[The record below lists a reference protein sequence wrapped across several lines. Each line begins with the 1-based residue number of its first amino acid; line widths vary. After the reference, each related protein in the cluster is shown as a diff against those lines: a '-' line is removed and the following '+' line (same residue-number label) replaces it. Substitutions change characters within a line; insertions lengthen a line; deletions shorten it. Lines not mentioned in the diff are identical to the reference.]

1 MKDAALRVGWMVVVV
16 GAGVALVRGLW
27 LTTYF
32 ELTPQAAADAERG
45 RLWMWGATVTLAAAA
60 TAAARWW
67 QVSPWSL
74 AALVVAA
81 PIGLVADDLD
91 WIPLVALVA
100 SGPLLSVGL
109 TGALL
114 APVRPPQD
122 ERLPPT
128 AG

>member
-32 ELTPQAAADAERG
+32 ELTPHARTDAERG
-45 RLWMWGATVTLAAAA
+45 RLWMWGATVTLVAAA

-67 QVSPWSL
+67 QVSLWSL

-81 PIGLVADDLD
+81 PVGLVADDLG

-100 SGPLLSVGL
+100 SGPLLLVGL

-114 APVRPPQD
+114 ASR
-122 ERLPPT
+122 R
-128 AG
+128 